1 MGSSNHD
8 DPAEPGPSL
17 CPRSRSSPIEH
28 DEPCHALVLPDGSA
42 LAFPLRSSAPAR
54 VGLTLALAALRSV
67 IAPHLHPEESRRLD
81 ELLDALD
88 DEMDRISPQ
97 RAVSVAELTAH
108 LRREVFAAT
117 SS

>member
-1 MGSSNHD
+1 MTTLLNAD
-8 DPAEPGPSL
+8 LSL
-17 CPRSRSSPIEH
+17 PKVALVPIEH
-28 DEPCHALVLPDGSA
+28 DEPCHALVLADGSA
-42 LAFPLRSSAPAR
+42 VGFPLRSLGTAR
-54 VGLTLALAALRSV
+54 IGLTLALAALRSV

-108 LRREVFAAT
+108 IRREVFAARP
-117 SS
+117 